1 MNDNE
6 LILNVGRQF
15 GSGGRLVAL
24 ALGRKLG
31 IPVYDQELIAKA
43 AEQSGFSKE
52 LFANSDEKRNLLAL
66 SSFIVDVGRF
76 GSADNYMSDN
86 QLFVIQSNVIRSL
99 ADKGPAIFIG
109 RCSDYILR
117 DRKCLDVFVTATD
130 EVRIKRIAERMNI
143 TPEQADSL
151 MRKKDRTRE
160 TYYNYY
166 TFGNWGVASN
176 YDLCVDSSVLG
187 IEGTADM
194 IIDFCRRAGLLS
206 KDAVLPLSDVNQ
218 EAGK

>member
-1 MNDNE
+1 MKDNE
-6 LILNVGRQF
+6 LIINVGRQF

-206 KDAVLPLSDVNQ
+206 KDAVLPLSDMNQ

>member
-1 MNDNE
+1 MKDNG
-6 LILNVGRQF
+6 LIINVGRQF